1 MQDVCSS
8 FSSMAAAESGGW
20 FGATFGALATGS
32 AREQP
37 PAPGA
42 WFGLGGGGPDTG
54 GGGGF
59 GLGSWMPAVPGLPL
73 PALPGLQF
81 SAHGRESPPPAH
93 PLRPFPPAPRSR
105 PASLTA
111 WPRAR
116 ACARRLRACSR
127 GAL

>member
-1 MQDVCSS
+1 MCSS

-37 PAPGA
+37 PAPGGA

-54 GGGGF
+54 GGGF
-59 GLGSWMPAVPGLPL
+59 GLGA
-73 PALPGLQF
+73 
-81 SAHGRESPPPAH
+81 PPSGAAW
-93 PLRPFPPAPRSR
+93 APVQ
-105 PASLTA
+105 
-111 WPRAR
+111 RAGT
-116 ACARRLRACSR
+116 